1 MVENTVQNNL
11 HAPAVHLIAEV
22 GKIGVTG
29 IEIENRGHPFD
40 IAGRIA
46 VMLLPALHGMVH
58 VILDHGKMGVNM
70 VIVLHVILMAGGR
83 NEDGVEVDH
92 LNTETLQIIQLLAYP
107 LQVTPVKDPDV
118 GIRHGII
125 PVLGML
131 GVADH
136 IIILIVLH
144 IIGGVP
150 VAEAVHHD
158 LILHGTLC
166 PGRGVETGREGK
178 GNAGVRL
185 FTLGQNMGTGLLKG
199 DAETAGL
206 HNKGIGHLVGKAHQF
221 RHIVVVIR
229 IGRILA
235 HEDSH
240 FRLTDI
246 E

>member
-1 MVENTVQNNL
+1 
-11 HAPAVHLIAEV
+11 
-22 GKIGVTG
+22 
-29 IEIENRGHPFD
+29 
-40 IAGRIA
+40 
-46 VMLLPALHGMVH
+46 
-58 VILDHGKMGVNM
+58 
-70 VIVLHVILMAGGR
+70 
-83 NEDGVEVDH
+83 
-92 LNTETLQIIQLLAYP
+92 
-107 LQVTPVKDPDV
+107 
-118 GIRHGII
+118 
-125 PVLGML
+125 ML

-246 E
+246 EQHPLCRIFFYPQADSDRIARIRLGRRTEQVRLVAED